1 MKVNIW
7 ISYLSWSS
15 DPHIRHLLGKLVI
28 SISYWSKFFFP
39 NFIWSSSVICSLVSP
54 LPYSKH
60 IIDTFFHPQCKLA
73 DSIGLIWVMVK
84 NVHRK
89 ISESCT
95 AVCAWANALS
105 ALLCQHILPIYIRHT
120 FLNFRVLRTQDRFQ
134 TSNVLQHLEKEQLF
148 SFFHQ
153 AEIIPFF
160 EISSMLQM

>member
-1 MKVNIW
+1 MKVNIS

-73 DSIGLIWVMVK
+73 DKMWSNMGYGKKRTSKDFRIL
-84 NVHRK
+84 H
-89 ISESCT
+89 SC
-95 AVCAWANALS
+95 
-105 ALLCQHILPIYIRHT
+105 LCLGQCSFCSSLPTYPTHLHPPHIFKFP
-120 FLNFRVLRTQDRFQ
+120 
-134 TSNVLQHLEKEQLF
+134 
-148 SFFHQ
+148 SFEDTGQ
-153 AEIIPFF
+153 IPN
-160 EISSMLQM
+160 Q